1 MKFQDMFKKG
11 DVICSDQFR
20 YGRLMIVDKYK
31 SGGIFNVSGYYSC
44 TDLFDKKQGWC
55 ANEVSNWDKSYN
67 WRLATDEDYIR
78 EIEKRL
84 YIGKNIGPFGETV
97 EVDSHHLWIQNE
109 SDSIGLTPN
118 QALQLADFIY
128 EKIGRNK

>member
-11 DVICSDQFR
+11 DVICSDKFR
-20 YGRLMIVDKYK
+20 YGRLMVVDEYK
-31 SGGIFNVSGYYSC
+31 SGGVFRGDEYYSC
-44 TDLFDKKQGWC
+44 TDLFDKNQGWC
-55 ANEVSNWDKSYN
+55 ANRFSLWSEQEYN

-97 EVDSHHLWIQNE
+97 EVDDHHLWIQNE

-128 EKIGRNK
+128 EKIGRE